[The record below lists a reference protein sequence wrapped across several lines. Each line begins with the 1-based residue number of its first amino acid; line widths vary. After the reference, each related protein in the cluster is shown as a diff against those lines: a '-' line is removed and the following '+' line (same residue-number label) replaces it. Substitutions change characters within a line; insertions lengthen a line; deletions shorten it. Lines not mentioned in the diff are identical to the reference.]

1 MSQRFQHVPAH
12 EQHLTP
18 AGDVRVDGGSADFIP
33 ATRRPDGTWR
43 KPIRVKKGFV
53 PQEEQTSYAPA
64 QVRGEPC
71 EGYGEGEEGGR
82 EGGREGK
89 LLRKMVWGRCR
100 RQG

>member
-1 MSQRFQHVPAH
+1 MLLALLKSLMSQRFQHVPAH

-64 QVRGEPC
+64 QVRGELC
-71 EGYGEGEEGGR
+71 EEIGEGKEGPR
-82 EGGREGK
+82 EGGR
-89 LLRKMVWGRCR
+89 V
-100 RQG
+100 

>member
-1 MSQRFQHVPAH
+1 MPNLQAFTAAEVKPIRKVQPFFDFGFCLVMSQRFQHVPAH

-71 EGYGEGEEGGR
+71 EG
-82 EGGREGK
+82 
-89 LLRKMVWGRCR
+89 
-100 RQG
+100 